1 MFRAEARFRVRRL
14 YARRLAT
21 MPVGSQPLGVFGIML
36 VAEAYR
42 IADLLG
48 RNVFESDREM
58 DQVEIDVAQ
67 TPCLVLRFGLR
78 ESVFFAVVV
87 VPELGDDE
95 DILTLDESF
104 VDGTLDTLS
113 CFSLVLVVVSTIE
126 ETIAYFDGLDTIS
139 VRHP

>member
-1 MFRAEARFRVRRL
+1 
-14 YARRLAT
+14 